1 MGRLAVLV
9 LAMLLLAAP
18 AAAHVSG
25 PDIVGYV
32 NAVRDANGIPAGIVE
47 DASNSDA
54 CAKHNNY
61 GHLNNVLTH
70 FEDPSK
76 PGYTSEGD
84 QVAGVSVLYAGSD
97 PWTTSYNPFETA

>member
-1 MGRLAVLV
+1 MCRLAAVV
-9 LAMLLLAAP
+9 LATLLLAAP
-18 AAAHVSG
+18 AAADVSG
-25 PDIVGYV
+25 PEIVGYV

-70 FEDPSK
+70 FEAPSK
-76 PGYTSEGD
+76 PGYTSEGA
-84 QVAGVSVLYAGSD
+84 QVAGVSVLYSGSD
-97 PWTTSYNPFETA
+97 PWPASHNPFETA